1 MTTQTAQN
9 INNLQDAFN
18 AAQRAQAILSLVLD
32 GFVESITNENV
43 VNSLFA
49 VQGAVDDALGKLEL
63 SIWGD
68 EQTTVTDSE
77 INGGGA

>member
-1 MTTQTAQN
+1 MTTQTAPN
-9 INNLQDAFN
+9 INNLQNAFN
-18 AAQRAQAILSLVLD
+18 AAQRAQAILSLILD

-49 VQGAVDDALGKLEL
+49 VQGAVDDALGKLEQ

-68 EQTTVTDSE
+68 EQATVTDSE
-77 INGGGA
+77 INGGAA